1 MSALGL
7 GRSSAVQPSGAIDEG
22 RAVAPKDERQMT
34 KAAVGALALLLIG
47 AAAVEAAAQEGPLA
61 YRKGAPGWQE
71 RQAAREAPRPPEA
84 RPAPEAPQAREPRGG
99 RNERDDDHGRDRN
112 GDRGGDRDHDR
123 ARDRGADRHDDH
135 PGDRG
140 RDDRRWDRGDHRDWE
155 RRRPRYDRRTY
166 PPYWSSLRRYR
177 ISPYRPPVGF
187 YVRRWGFGDILPRG
201 WWGPTYRLSDWWAY
215 GLPIP
220 PVGFE
225 WVRVGDDALLVDAY
239 SGRVVQVAPHLFW

>member
-1 MSALGL
+1 MSALSL
-7 GRSSAVQPSGAIDEG
+7 GRSSAVQPSGAIEG
-22 RAVAPKDERQMT
+22 RVVAPEEERQMT

-84 RPAPEAPQAREPRGG
+84 RPAPEPPQATEPRGRWDERGG
-99 RNERDDDHGRDRN
+99 RRGDDRGRDR
-112 GDRGGDRDHDR
+112 DRDGRRDRDHDR
-123 ARDRGADRHDDH
+123 DPDR
-135 PGDRG
+135 RG
-140 RDDRRWDRGDHRDWE
+140 ERDDRRWDQGEHRDWE

-166 PPYWSSLRRYR
+166 APYWSSPRRYR

-187 YVRRWGFGDILPRG
+187 YVRSWAFGDILPRG

-220 PVGFE
+220 PLGFD
-225 WVRVGDDALLVDAY
+225 WIRVGDDALLVDAY